1 MKPDEFGGVL
11 ITESTD
17 EFGGVLVDKET
28 DAKTLA
34 AEKSGYYDGLLSGL
48 TNNETARL
56 RWLAN
61 KRFPNAEAQGIDP
74 VDYYFVNEEGDIA
87 YRDPVTGDYKEEFRE
102 GVFGIGA
109 DDVAGTVFPT
119 LQFSAE
125 LLGGTLGLISGGFSA
140 GIPGAMIGGGT
151 GTAAGGGALY
161 GLRAGLSQMLDG
173 PELDTEKMT
182 DDLMFSSVAGS
193 IPFGAPAKSLPRFAE
208 NISTRFLGADGRKS
222 LQTIINEGGKTVD
235 EKIIFAQ
242 EKYGI
247 TLTRPEAQRI
257 LTEGAAIQKYLQ
269 VQPNSQKLWDFY
281 NNRNLQIQ
289 EVADEF
295 FNEIATG
302 KYVRGGIKNK
312 LTGKAGID
320 ADLDVA
326 QAAKSVLKKL
336 SLKRQERASKVYKE
350 AYDLDVNIDVS
361 DILTDIQKI
370 VADPNTSKTKLQV
383 YKELERG
390 LIDQTTKQSR
400 NTTKLL
406 HDSLQ
411 DDIGNVIAGLKGVD
425 KNKKLLREVSQIRDQ
440 INKRL
445 REANP
450 TFAKAND
457 IYDPTKG
464 HLQILERSII
474 NNFAEVADKGGEKA
488 ARITAKLFSGKAK
501 PKEIKDLKRLLQ
513 AEYVDAEGVTR
524 SGADAW
530 QNLKGAWLQTQFDD
544 AVVGTVN
551 PLGGPNKYLQR
562 IGIRGD
568 VQRAFP
574 KPLTTPTGMTV
585 PQSADELTEIA
596 SIGAEMSARGTKA
609 KVWEAI
615 LEPEELTNFI
625 DLADT
630 MQSISYIATQSQS
643 PTQSLQTLNKIV
655 EQEGTKGVAKLKTYA
670 LGMFN
675 LVPRILNQGTSDVS
689 QNIIA
694 TQKELYQDLLI
705 ESLINPKKA
714 ADLKTYLN
722 NVRPATYAATQ
733 AFARGGIEAV
743 ENLFD
748 SPDARNVAIKEEQ
761 ENFKNK
767 KQTEELLEKQKDTEN
782 LQGSIDNFQM
792 PQVQSNMFE
801 APKPTLAPQQMLS
814 PTVLPNEDDREIA
827 MRQQMGIAGLV

>member
-1 MKPDEFGGVL
+1 MTEVDEKYLVSK
-11 ITESTD
+11 ES
-17 EFGGVLVDKET
+17 

-34 AEKSGYYDGLLSGL
+34 AEKSDYYDGFLSGL

-61 KRFPNAEAQGIDP
+61 KRFPDAEAQGIDP
-74 VDYYFVNEEGDIA
+74 VDYYFVNEEGDIE

-125 LLGGTLGLISGGFSA
+125 LLGGTVGLISGGLSG

-151 GTAAGGGALY
+151 GTAVGGGAMY

-182 DDLMFSSVAGS
+182 GDLMFSSGAGA

-208 NISTRFLGADGRKS
+208 SISSRFLGVDARKS
-222 LQTIINEGGKTVD
+222 LQTIIGEGGKTVD
-235 EKIIFAQ
+235 EKIIFAK

-257 LTEGAAIQKYLQ
+257 LTEGTAIQKYLQ
-269 VQPNSQKLWDFY
+269 VQPNSQKLWNFY
-281 NNRNLQIQ
+281 NDRNLQIQ
-289 EVADEF
+289 EVSDEF

-302 KYVRGGIKNK
+302 KYARGGVKNK

-326 QAAKSVLKKL
+326 QAAKNVLKKL
-336 SLKRQERASKVYKE
+336 AAKRQARASKVYDE

-361 DILTDIQKI
+361 DILTNIQKI
-370 VADPNTSKTKLQV
+370 VADPNTSKAKLQV

-425 KNKKLLREVSQIRDQ
+425 KNKKLLREVSQIRNQ

-474 NNFAEVADKGGEKA
+474 NNFAKVADKGGEAA

-574 KPLTTPTGMTV
+574 RPLTTPTGMTV
-585 PQSADELTEIA
+585 PQSADELAEIA
-596 SIGAEMSARGTKA
+596 SISAERSARGTKA

-643 PTQSLQTLNKIV
+643 PTQGLQTIRQMMT
-655 EQEGTKGVAKLKTYA
+655 QEGTKGVAKLQTYA

-675 LVPRILNQGTSDVS
+675 LLPRLLNQGTSDVT
-689 QNIIA
+689 QKVLA
-694 TQKELYQDLLI
+694 TQTELYQDLLI

-714 ADLKTYLN
+714 ENLRTYLD
-722 NVRPATYAATQ
+722 NVNPATYAAVQT
-733 AFARGGIEAV
+733 FARGGIEAV

-748 SPDARNVAIKEEQ
+748 SPDARNAASKEEQ
-761 ENFKNK
+761 ENFENI
-767 KQTEELLEKQKDTEN
+767 KQTEEFLKQQQDTEN
-782 LQGSIDNFQM
+782 LQGSIDSFQM
-792 PQVQSNMFE
+792 PQVQGNMFE
-801 APKPTLAPQQMLS
+801 APQPTLAPQQMMS
-814 PTVLPNEDDREIA
+814 PTILPNEDDREIA
-827 MRQQMGIAGLV
+827 MRRQTGIAGLV

>member
-814 PTVLPNEDDREIA
+814 PTVLPNED
-827 MRQQMGIAGLV
+827 